1 MRVIV
6 QRVSKAHVSVEK
18 QVIGQINRGYLL
30 YVGIHQSDTEDIVKK
45 MAEKVHNLRIF
56 EDAEGK
62 MNLNLTQ
69 VQGQILAISQFTLY
83 GNTKGNNRPS
93 FTEAGSPEMAEK
105 LYERFVAQ
113 LSQHHHV
120 EKGLF
125 GAHMMVESVNDGPVT
140 IYIEM

>member
-6 QRVSKAHVSVEK
+6 QRVSQAHVTVEK
-18 QVIGQINRGYLL
+18 QIIGQIEKGYLL
-30 YVGIHQSDTEDIVKK
+30 YVGIHQSDTEEIVKK
-45 MAEKVHNLRIF
+45 MAEKIHNLRIF
-56 EDAEGK
+56 EDELGK

-93 FTEAGSPEMAEK
+93 FTEAGSPEMAER
-105 LYERFVAQ
+105 LYELLVAH
-113 LSQHHHV
+113 LRKHHHV

-125 GAHMMVESVNDGPVT
+125 GAHMMVESINDGPVT